1 MTCYSTELRAVKR
14 ARREALAAD
23 PPAWLS
29 DYAADQMRRAER
41 DSQASRDRWYGSAEQ
56 RRVYYTKAVRRLCD
70 LRHLL
75 LWAAR
80 GGPAHG

>member
-1 MTCYSTELRAVKR
+1 MTCYSIELRAVKR

-23 PPAWLS
+23 
-29 DYAADQMRRAER
+29 QMWRAQR

-56 RRVYYTKAVRRLCD
+56 RRVYYTQAVRRLCD

-75 LWAAR
+75 LCAAR

>member
-23 PPAWLS
+23 QPDWLS
-29 DYAADQMRRAER
+29 DYAADQIRRAER
-41 DSQASRDRWYGSAEQ
+41 AWLASRDRWYGSAEQ
-56 RRVYYTKAVRRLCD
+56 RKASYTRAVRL
-70 LRHLL
+70 LSELKHLL

-80 GGPAHG
+80 GGPPHG